1 MLRYPVRVAKEDS
14 PGQYVLQ
21 ADKATLVLCE
31 RGTLSLAASHEPL
44 FHASLQHLKLG
55 ASRGKLLVV
64 PLDRAACWLCE
75 FTEAGAG
82 SHCATA
88 LQARGVE
95 LAASSGE
102 PSGEASTSH
111 ASLTSHATSSHA
123 TSHASSLLGQLQRL
137 PPDELESVLEA
148 LGPL

>member
-1 MLRYPVRVAKEDS
+1 MLRFPVRVAREDA

-21 ADKATLVLCE
+21 AEKATLVLCE
-31 RGTLSLAASHEPL
+31 RGTLSLASHEPL
-44 FHASLQHLKLG
+44 FHASLQHVKLG

-64 PLDRAACWLCE
+64 PLDRAPCWLCE

-95 LAASSGE
+95 LTASGGE
-102 PSGEASTSH
+102 LSGEAT
-111 ASLTSHATSSHA
+111 ASHA
-123 TSHASSLLGQLQRL
+123 TSHAASLLAQLQRL
-137 PPDELESVLEA
+137 PPHELESVIEA
-148 LGPL
+148 LIPQTA

>member
-1 MLRYPVRVAKEDS
+1 MRFPVRVAREDA

-21 ADKATLVLCE
+21 SDKATLLLCE
-31 RGTLSLAASHEPL
+31 RGTLSLASHEPL

-64 PLDRAACWLCE
+64 PLDRTPCWLCE

-95 LAASSGE
+95 LTASGGE
-102 PSGEASTSH
+102 PSGEST
-111 ASLTSHATSSHA
+111 ASHATSSHA
-123 TSHASSLLGQLQRL
+123 ASLVAQLQRL
-137 PPDELESVLEA
+137 PPHELESVIEA
-148 LGPL
+148 LIPQTA